1 MENHGKSQCL
11 FCGKVVIYYRDL
23 VNLKTHLK
31 VRHDITENLEL
42 AVSLLFL
49 TDLELEEFLVRL
61 KSRIEDGT
69 KENLSV
75 KNEMEDVKIKVKN
88 KVS

>member
-31 VRHDITENLEL
+31 IRHDITENLEL

-49 TDLELEEFLVRL
+49 CKDTLVFCP
-61 KSRIEDGT
+61 GAVAT
-69 KENLSV
+69 K
-75 KNEMEDVKIKVKN
+75 
-88 KVS
+88 